1 MKKNNAKVL
10 TLIALA
16 GTMAAGCQ
24 LLKDVD
30 YTVTPDPLEMH
41 GDSVRVKV
49 DVIFPEKAL
58 NKKAIVDITPSVGDV
73 TLKPVRVQGEKAT
86 GNGNVIAYKA
96 GGTVTYTDV
105 VVYHPSMEASGLF
118 VEGKIYKG
126 EKEKATELM
135 KKARA
140 ASPDDKSLMYA
151 EAELYYTSGD
161 MTNYKKIINEL
172 IKSDPNNPDLYY
184 NLGVASARNGEKK
197 EAMGYYSK
205 AIELNPDYAEALIN
219 KAQLILDGERTI
231 IDEMNS
237 LGTSNADY
245 DRYDVLKEE
254 KNKLYSDA
262 LPYLE
267 SASRLRPDSMDIV
280 RTLKGIYGLLSMDA
294 KEKEMGL
301 ILDQN

>member
-1 MKKNNAKVL
+1 MKKNNVKVL

-16 GTMAAGCQ
+16 GTMATGCQ

-73 TLKPVRVQGEKAT
+73 ALKPVRVQGEKAT

-126 EKEKATELM
+126 EKEKDQLEKTKINVTTIKRYSEEFYLFALLGIIFLVLEILL
-135 KKARA
+135 R
-140 ASPDDKSLMYA
+140 
-151 EAELYYTSGD
+151 YT
-161 MTNYKKIINEL
+161 IF
-172 IKSDPNNPDLYY
+172 
-184 NLGVASARNGEKK
+184 
-197 EAMGYYSK
+197 
-205 AIELNPDYAEALIN
+205 
-219 KAQLILDGERTI
+219 RTI
-231 IDEMNS
+231 
-237 LGTSNADY
+237 
-245 DRYDVLKEE
+245 
-254 KNKLYSDA
+254 
-262 LPYLE
+262 P
-267 SASRLRPDSMDIV
+267 
-280 RTLKGIYGLLSMDA
+280 
-294 KEKEMGL
+294 
-301 ILDQN
+301 